1 MSQNDNS
8 YSNPLAT
15 NVPHITLV
23 YVEFCSAPREALSVD
38 GGPSKIKWRRSLTA
52 NSGSSIIPHRI
63 DCGRLELFKMIQVS
77 RHHVSGV
84 SMQVGIGAVSGR
96 VTGVAP
102 EPGLDWTV
110 FQPGL
115 SGLHF

>member
-38 GGPSKIKWRRSLTA
+38 GGPSKIKWRSLTA

-63 DCGRLELFKMIQVS
+63 NGGRLELFKMI
-77 RHHVSGV
+77 
-84 SMQVGIGAVSGR
+84 
-96 VTGVAP
+96 
-102 EPGLDWTV
+102 
-110 FQPGL
+110 
-115 SGLHF
+115 